1 MPIFFFLAGGGGGA
15 FWEMW
20 KGRIR
25 IFFMLLTEDSYLVL
39 HVMKDVVT

>member
-1 MPIFFFLAGGGGGA
+1 MPIFFFWLGGGGGA

-20 KGRIR
+20 KWRIR
-25 IFFMLLTEDSYLVL
+25 IFWMLLTEDSYLVL